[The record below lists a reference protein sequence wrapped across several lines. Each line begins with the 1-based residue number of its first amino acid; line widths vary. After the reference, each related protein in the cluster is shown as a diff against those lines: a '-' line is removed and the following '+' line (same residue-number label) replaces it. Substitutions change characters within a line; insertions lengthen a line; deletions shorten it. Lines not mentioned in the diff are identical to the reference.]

1 VVRPIAIQPL
11 WKQRFYSVNQP
22 VNKTLPTIR
31 RDVEIIQSLVKYIW
45 PPNDFK
51 IKARVVLALSLLVSG
66 KLLNTTVPYLFKQTI
81 DILNVGQDVSFFGVL
96 GTVLIGYGAARLG
109 ANAFQEL
116 RNAVFGSVAQRAIR
130 SAARTIFNRLLHLN
144 SDFHQGRQTGGLVRA
159 IDRGTKGIN
168 QVLSAT
174 VFHIFPT
181 IFEISVVCGILTY
194 TYGMEYAVVTIA
206 TMAAYTAYTI
216 LTTQWRLQFRKQ
228 MNQADN
234 NASATATDS
243 LLNVEAVQQYNN
255 QEYET
260 QKYDTSL
267 IKYEKAAIW
276 STTSLA
282 MLNAGQNAIFS
293 IALTAMVI
301 RIDVDDHGFARCS
314 PRILDCWRFGND
326 QWISLSTFHAF
337 EFSRQRLS

>member
-1 VVRPIAIQPL
+1 
-11 WKQRFYSVNQP
+11 
-22 VNKTLPTIR
+22 VNKSDSKVALPTFKK
-31 RDVEIIQSLVKYIW
+31 DVEIIRSLVKYIW
-45 PPNDFK
+45 PPNDSK
-51 IKARVVLALSLLVSG
+51 IKSRVVLALSLLISG

-130 SAARTIFNRLLHLN
+130 SAARNIFNRLLHLN
-144 SDFHQGRQTGGLVRA
+144 SDFHHARQTGGLVRA

-174 VFHIFPT
+174 VFHIVPT
-181 IFEISVVCGILTY
+181 IFEISIVCGILTY
-194 TYGMEYAVVTIA
+194 TYGMEYAAVTVA
-206 TMAAYTAYTI
+206 TMLAYTAYTI

-234 NASATATDS
+234 KASATATDS

-255 QEYET
+255 QDYET
-260 QKYDTSL
+260 RKYDDSL
-267 IKYEKAAIW
+267 VKYENAAIW

-293 IALTAMVI
+293 IALTAMVMNV
-301 RIDVDDHGFARCS
+301 DVDGHGFTGCS
-314 PRILDCWRFGND
+314 SWCINCWRFGHD
-326 QWISLSTFHAF
+326 
-337 EFSRQRLS
+337 